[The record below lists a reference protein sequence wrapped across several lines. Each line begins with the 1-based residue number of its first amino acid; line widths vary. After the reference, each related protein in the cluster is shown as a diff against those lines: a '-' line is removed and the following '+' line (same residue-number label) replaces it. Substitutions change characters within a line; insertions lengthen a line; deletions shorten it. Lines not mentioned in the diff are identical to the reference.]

1 MQIVTA
7 QLCANVKWW
16 MRANV
21 AAAILA
27 PATPPVI
34 VEMENS
40 HKLIALVALAL
51 VAEGGLLYN
60 AYMSWGGGMPD
71 GIATLNVFFKD
82 VILTVV
88 GFLAGS
94 SIPSDKTR

>member
-1 MQIVTA
+1 
-7 QLCANVKWW
+7 
-16 MRANV
+16 
-21 AAAILA
+21 
-27 PATPPVI
+27 
-34 VEMENS
+34 MENS

-60 AYMSWGGGMPD
+60 AYMSWSGVVPD
-71 GIATLNVFFKD
+71 GISTLNVFYKD

-94 SIPSDKTR
+94 SVPSNKPR